1 MALRCGLMCFP
12 ALGSFKL
19 AVDLR
24 PDEVQP
30 PSRLLCCSL
39 RKDLVCEALALFA
52 VGSQRYTDLQALIGK
67 KLWDRDVPAQLL
79 RLCS

>member
-1 MALRCGLMCFP
+1 MCLP

-19 AVDLR
+19 VVDLR

-30 PSRLLCCSL
+30 PSWLLCCSL

-52 VGSQRYTDLQALIGK
+52 VGSQRCTDLQALISESYGTGTF
-67 KLWDRDVPAQLL
+67 
-79 RLCS
+79 RLSYCVFVHELGLE